1 VRNKS
6 YMRENKQ
13 SDESIRPTTYPNKAR
28 RCAAEGDEARG
39 LTEGNTNEASEVRT
53 RSRGALPPGLERV
66 RESAVRGKRKQ
77 FTALLHHVTEE
88 LLNEA
93 YHALNRKAVPGVD
106 EVTWEAYGEELPKK
120 IRELHTRLHLGTY
133 KAKASKRARL
143 EKPDGGVRLLGIS
156 AVEDKIVQAA
166 LTRVL
171 NAIYESDFLGFSY
184 GFRPHR
190 DPHQALDAVSVG
202 IERRKINWLL
212 DADIRGYFDSISHR
226 WLIKFVE
233 HRVGDRRIIRLIK
246 KWLSAGVM
254 DGKELEK
261 TKQGTPQGATISPL
275 LANVYLHYVFDQ
287 WAHQWRK
294 RMARGDMIIVR
305 YADDFVVGFQHR
317 LDAVRFQAALAERL
331 KKFELELHP
340 DKTRIVEFGRF
351 ALTNRKEK
359 GLGKPETFNFLGFTH
374 ICSKNRKGKFLLRRK
389 TIKSRFRK
397 KLQEIKLKLQARMHE
412 VIEKQ
417 GAWLRS
423 VLNGYFNY
431 HAVPTNSAI
440 IQQFRTEIA
449 RFWLATLRRRGQKKP
464 ITWEKLQPHLEKW
477 LPRARLRR
485 SFPTVKCVMT

>member
-1 VRNKS
+1 MRNKT

-13 SDESIRPTTYPNKAR
+13 SDKPIRPTTYLNKAR
-28 RCAAEGDEARG
+28 RCVAEGNEARG
-39 LTEGNTNEASEVRT
+39 LTEGNEIGSSADRT
-53 RSRGALPPGLERV
+53 QSWGTAQSGLDRV
-66 RESAVRGKRKQ
+66 RESAVKDKRKR

-88 LLNEA
+88 LLMEA
-93 YHALNRKAVPGVD
+93 YKALNRKAVPGVD
-106 EVTWEAYGEELPKK
+106 EVTWEKYGEELPKK
-120 IRELHTRLHLGTY
+120 LKELHNRIHLGTY

-156 AVEDKIVQAA
+156 AIEDKIVQSA

-171 NAIYESDFLGFSY
+171 NSIYESDFLGFSY

-190 DPHQALDAVSVG
+190 NPHQALDAVSVG
-202 IERRKINWLL
+202 IGSRKIGWLL
-212 DADIRGYFDSISHR
+212 DADIRSYFDTISHQ

-233 HRVGDRRIIRLIK
+233 HRIGDRRVIRLIK
-246 KWLSAGVM
+246 KWLAAGVM
-254 DGKELEK
+254 DGKQLEQ
-261 TKQGTPQGATISPL
+261 TKVGTPQGATISPL
-275 LANVYLHYVFDQ
+275 LANVFLHYVFDQ

-294 RMARGDMIIVR
+294 KNARGEIIIVR

-317 LDAVRFQAALAERL
+317 SDALRFQSELAERL

-340 DKTRIVEFGRF
+340 DKTRILEFGRF
-351 ALTNRKEK
+351 AQSNREEK

-374 ICSKNRKGKFLLRRK
+374 ICSKNRNGKFLIRRK

-397 KLQEIKLKLQARMHE
+397 KLQDVKLKLRKRMHQ
-412 VIEKQ
+412 VIEVQ

-449 RFWLATLRRRGQKKP
+449 RFWLLTLRRRGQKKP
-464 ITWEKLQPHLEKW
+464 ITWEQLQPHLIKW

-485 SFPTVKCVMT
+485 PFPVLKVVIT